1 MNDKISQDLN
11 ALFKEVYADRLER
24 LIPDNVRLQTD
35 IKFSEADS
43 TGDKFIQPVMLTEEQ
58 GFTHSNDNKDAFYIN
73 DAIPA
78 EYKEAQVDGV
88 SLVLKSQISYQQ
100 AAKTAKGGAKSF
112 VNSTAQ
118 MMEALRK
125 SVAKRLEILILYG
138 CLLYTS
144 PSPRDRQ
151 KSRMPSSA

>member
-1 MNDKISQDLN
+1 MDDKISQNLN
-11 ALFKEVYADRLER
+11 SLFKEVYADRLER

-43 TGDKFIQPVMLTEEQ
+43 TGDVFIQPVMLTEEQ
-58 GFTHSNDNKDAFYIN
+58 GFTHSNDKTSAFYIN

-78 EYKEAQVDGV
+78 EYKDAQVD
-88 SLVLKSQISYQQ
+88 
-100 AAKTAKGGAKSF
+100 
-112 VNSTAQ
+112 
-118 MMEALRK
+118 
-125 SVAKRLEILILYG
+125 G

>member
-1 MNDKISQDLN
+1 MNDDKISQDLN

-43 TGDKFIQPVMLTEEQ
+43 TGDVFVQPVMLTEEQ
-58 GFTHSNDNKDAFYIN
+58 GFTHSNDKTNAFAIN

-78 EYKEAQVDGV
+78 DYRDAHVDGV

-100 AAKTAKGGAKSF
+100 AAKTAKPVSY
-112 VNSTAQ
+112 TH
-118 MMEALRK
+118 LT
-125 SVAKRLEILILYG
+125 LPTILLV
-138 CLLYTS
+138 
-144 PSPRDRQ
+144 
-151 KSRMPSSA
+151 